1 VKTQEE
7 TRLLKEH
14 TKSLC
19 PECFDVI
26 EAQVVEENG
35 CVFLKKSCALHGS
48 FSVIIEKDPS
58 LYKALYNKEYIP
70 RSFPFANLSLSVSHK
85 CNLNC
90 PVCYVS
96 PLGQEDNALEDLRAK
111 IKNFQGKMILLTGG
125 EPTLRDD
132 LLEIIKFTRL
142 QGKVPVLITNG
153 VKLADARYVKAL
165 KEAGLA
171 WVHFSFNGFHDTI
184 YRKING
190 QPLYAAKMKAL
201 KNLKRTGLKT
211 ALSLLYAKGINEK
224 EISRVFRF
232 CLKNHSFIRQ
242 FRIRAITKNGCYLP
256 SDTIFLSELVEKF
269 GEVIGLDKT
278 KIVDFALRCNYDN
291 HHERRT
297 DPMPCHLE
305 FDVAL
310 FLERYIAGNVF
321 TKLKKRKLIMKWFV
335 TRFGILDTINIVW
348 EYFVRARGRFSFS
361 VKLRSWTDKQ
371 RIDLGEMQ
379 HCLSAY
385 SLRSDGGMLP
395 FCQAIVLNEK
405 HSHI

>member
-48 FSVIIEKDPS
+48 FSVIIRKKTPVFTR
-58 LYKALYNKEYIP
+58 LYIIREYIP

-153 VKLADARYVKAL
+153 VKLADARYVKL
-165 KEAGLA
+165 
-171 WVHFSFNGFHDTI
+171 
-184 YRKING
+184 
-190 QPLYAAKMKAL
+190 
-201 KNLKRTGLKT
+201 
-211 ALSLLYAKGINEK
+211 
-224 EISRVFRF
+224 
-232 CLKNHSFIRQ
+232 
-242 FRIRAITKNGCYLP
+242 
-256 SDTIFLSELVEKF
+256 
-269 GEVIGLDKT
+269 
-278 KIVDFALRCNYDN
+278 
-291 HHERRT
+291 
-297 DPMPCHLE
+297 
-305 FDVAL
+305 
-310 FLERYIAGNVF
+310 
-321 TKLKKRKLIMKWFV
+321 
-335 TRFGILDTINIVW
+335 
-348 EYFVRARGRFSFS
+348 
-361 VKLRSWTDKQ
+361 
-371 RIDLGEMQ
+371 
-379 HCLSAY
+379 
-385 SLRSDGGMLP
+385 
-395 FCQAIVLNEK
+395 
-405 HSHI
+405 